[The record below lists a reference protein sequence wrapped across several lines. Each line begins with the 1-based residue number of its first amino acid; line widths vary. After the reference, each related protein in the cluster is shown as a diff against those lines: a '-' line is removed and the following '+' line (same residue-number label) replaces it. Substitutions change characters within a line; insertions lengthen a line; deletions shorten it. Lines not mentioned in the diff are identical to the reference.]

1 MREIWKM
8 DENIK
13 ASFQQNDVK
22 TTSCNEVLTDNRYV
36 VRYKARYDIR
46 YAEKQKNALVLK
58 HEGVPQIW

>member
-1 MREIWKM
+1 MKEIFKM

-13 ASFQQNDVK
+13 ANAQQNDVK

-36 VRYKARYDIR
+36 VRNKDRYDIR

-58 HEGVPQIW
+58 HEGVPQI

>member
-1 MREIWKM
+1 MKEILKM

-13 ASFQQNDVK
+13 ASAQQNDVK
-22 TTSCNEVLTDNRYV
+22 TTSCNNALTDNRYV
-36 VRYKARYDIR
+36 VRYDIR

>member
-1 MREIWKM
+1 MKEILKM
-8 DENIK
+8 DENIT